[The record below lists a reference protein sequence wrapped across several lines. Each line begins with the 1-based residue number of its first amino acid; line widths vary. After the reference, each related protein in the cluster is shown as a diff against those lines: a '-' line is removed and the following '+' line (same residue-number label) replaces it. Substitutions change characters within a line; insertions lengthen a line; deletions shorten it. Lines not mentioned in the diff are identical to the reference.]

1 MSPIGFNAF
10 TFPLDEKKSELFW
23 YATLETSFFFG
34 AWCVTGP
41 FLPFSSAHTY
51 LWPKVLWNFIW
62 FHMWGDIHSIH
73 LVVEPTGQ

>member
-1 MSPIGFNAF
+1 LVLG
-10 TFPLDEKKSELFW
+10 
-23 YATLETSFFFG
+23 
-34 AWCVTGP
+34 VTGP

-51 LWPKVLWNFIW
+51 LWPKVLWNFIG